1 MKHTYLIPLL
11 LALPVTA
18 YSAPHPVQQAAL
30 AATAAKK
37 TAKQLEQ
44 DVETALKKAMQ
55 PPTKRQPK
63 PSTIM

>member
-1 MKHTYLIPLL
+1 MNPTYLISLL

-18 YSAPHPVQQAAL
+18 YSAPHPVEQVAPV
-30 AATAAKK
+30 ATAAKK

-44 DVETALKKAMQ
+44 DVETALKKAMP